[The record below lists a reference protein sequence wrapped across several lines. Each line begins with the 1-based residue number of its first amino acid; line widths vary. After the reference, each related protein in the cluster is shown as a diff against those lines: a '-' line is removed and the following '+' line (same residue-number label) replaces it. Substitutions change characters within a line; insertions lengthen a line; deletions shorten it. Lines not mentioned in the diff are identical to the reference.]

1 MVKIV
6 SMKTGLILEG
16 GAMRGMFS
24 CGVTDVFMENG
35 VEFDGAAGI
44 SAGAVFGCNI
54 KSRQPGRGIRYNKA
68 YSRDW
73 RYCSLRSLL
82 RTGDLYG
89 ADFCYH
95 VIPEKLDP
103 FDTEAFRSNP
113 MEFYVGATDAQTGE
127 IVYHRCEDGGEA
139 DIQWLRASASMPL
152 ASKPVALEGRML
164 LDGGIVEAVPYRY
177 MEKLGYD
184 RNVAVLTQ
192 PKGYRKE
199 PARGMALFRLGL
211 RKTPAIAEAMAHRH
225 ERYNAQMAQIDAR
238 EAAGKLLVIRPPASL
253 GISRTESN
261 PDELERVYQLG
272 REQGLRRLEEVRGY
286 LSKF

>member
-1 MVKIV
+1 
-6 SMKTGLILEG
+6 MKTGLILEG

-35 VEFDGAAGI
+35 IEFDGAAGI
-44 SAGAVFGCNI
+44 SAGAVVGCNI

-95 VIPEKLDP
+95 VIPEKLDL

-164 LDGGIVEAVPYRY
+164 LDGGIVDAVPYRY
-177 MEKLGYD
+177 MEELGYD

-192 PKGYRKE
+192 PKGYRKQ
-199 PARGMALFRLGL
+199 PAQGMALFKLGL
-211 RKTPAIAEAMAHRH
+211 RKYPEVAKAMAARH
-225 ERYNAQMAQIDAR
+225 ERYNAQMGEIDAR
-238 EAAGKLLVIRPPASL
+238 EAAGTLLVVRPAESL
-253 GISRTESN
+253 GISRTEKD
-261 PDELERVYQLG
+261 PAELERVYQLG
-272 REQGLRRLEEVRGY
+272 RRAAQERLDEVRAF
-286 LSKF
+286 LM